1 MVRELE
7 GPGPTLYN
15 SSTTVITGP
24 LDLFTT
30 SRSGDI
36 VVPSLGASFL
46 GCAASFAACAAR
58 ASGVQ
63 VVPVSAAAAPMTP
76 LRMRNDR
83 RSTPEGMADSS
94 GGFGNSPSSLGEV
107 GVLILEAPAWDWC
120 RRPRY
125 SPERVMDPPRADPAR
140 IGKELGQGIWVK

>member
-36 VVPSLGASFL
+36 VVPSLGGSFL
-46 GCAASFAACAAR
+46 GWAASFAAWAAR

-76 LRMRNDR
+76 LRMKNER
-83 RSTPEGMADSS
+83 RSTPGGTDS
-94 GGFGNSPSSLGEV
+94 GGSFAMSPSSFGEV
-107 GVLILEAPAWDWC
+107 GVLMLGT
-120 RRPRY
+120 PR
-125 SPERVMDPPRADPAR
+125 SCC
-140 IGKELGQGIWVK
+140 